1 VPRRQPHRCSVFR
14 SVLRYL
20 VAAALALAGL
30 IALPT
35 AAQAAA
41 PAFVQGKAFST
52 SSRVPSLAVALPG
65 AVGSGDLL
73 VGWFAE
79 YNAPGTLHVSDN
91 VNGSWT
97 RAPGSTA
104 FQNDTGDIA
113 LYYVQNAKP
122 APGGLTVTVS
132 GTWQSADQATV
143 TSEYTSARVG
153 TRNLV
158 VAQTRNYTV
167 QRSGDTVTATF
178 TGQNVQVRGAVALA
192 AQSNWTVVVNT
203 AGTPDDP
210 SDDTYTINGT
220 QQSAGGTSVA
230 QLNVS
235 DAVLSP
241 SCRRNPTSGRATIQQ
256 VSATRIR
263 QEAIEFQSTCD
274 GTAQLTSTTGGRS
287 SVTLDFLE

>member
-1 VPRRQPHRCSVFR
+1 M
-14 SVLRYL
+14 RYGWTCLSFL
-20 VAAALALAGL
+20 VAVGCGGSQSDVKSLEVAMG
-30 IALPT
+30 
-35 AAQAAA
+35 AAA
-41 PAFVQGKAFST
+41 AIGQSAVLANSAVNATGTVTCAAASPACT
-52 SSRVPSLAVALPG
+52 SFPCTTTVTVTL
-65 AVGSGDLL
+65 GSGCPVPLGGD
-73 VGWFAE
+73 
-79 YNAPGTLHVSDN
+79 GT
-91 VNGSWT
+91 G
-97 RAPGSTA
+97 
-104 FQNDTGDIA
+104 
-113 LYYVQNAKP
+113 
-122 APGGLTVTVS
+122 TVTVS

-167 QRSGDTVTATF
+167 QRSGDTVTATY

-235 DAVLSP
+235 SAVLSP
-241 SCRRNPTSGRATIQQ
+241 SCRRNPTSGSATIQQ

-263 QEAIEFQSTCD
+263 QETVQFQSTCD